1 MGDTMNALDAVAV
14 TRDLLRFDTVNPP
27 GRERDC
33 ARHAGAML
41 EGWGYQ
47 VSYHDY
53 ADGRTNVVAR
63 AGGSAAK
70 APLCLTG
77 HLDVVPL
84 GSRAWTK
91 DPFAG
96 ESDGDRLYG
105 RGASDMKAGVAAML
119 LAARAFAGKLS
130 GTPGVVLVLT
140 AGEENGCV
148 GSRHL
153 AGLPQVMGRAGAIV
167 VGEPTANY
175 PFVGHK
181 GSLKFHARFRGV
193 AAHGS
198 MPELGENAISKAAR
212 AVAQLEALDFGAAS
226 HPVMGGPTL
235 NVGTFAGGSG
245 VNLVPD
251 AAEIGVDIRTVPG
264 MDHAAL
270 RARLAALLGAGA
282 ELDVF
287 SDLDPVW
294 TEPDDAWVRKVFEI
308 VRAHAGIAPEPRTA
322 TYMTD
327 AANLRKVY
335 AGAPTVVLGPGEPQ
349 MAHQTDEYCSMERV
363 REAVALYEAVIRE
376 WCRR

>member
-1 MGDTMNALDAVAV
+1 MNAPDAVAV
-14 TRDLLRFDTVNPP
+14 TRDLLHFDTVNPP

-33 ARHAGAML
+33 ARYAGAML
-41 EGWGYQ
+41 ADWGFR
-47 VSYHDY
+47 VDY
-53 ADGRTNVVAR
+53 YDFEDGRTSVVAR
-63 AGGSAAK
+63 AGGSEAK

-84 GSRAWTK
+84 GSRAWTR

-105 RGASDMKAGVAAML
+105 RGASDMKAGVAAIL
-119 LAARAFAGKLS
+119 LAARAFAGKLA
-130 GTPGVVLVLT
+130 GTPGIVLVLT

-153 AGLPQVMGRAGAIV
+153 AALPGVMGRAGAIV

-198 MPELGENAISKAAR
+198 MPELGENAITKAAR
-212 AVAQLEALDFGAAS
+212 AVTQLEAFDFCAAP
-226 HPVMGGPTL
+226 HAVMGGPTL

-270 RARLAALLGAGA
+270 RARLAALLGAEA

-294 TEPDDAWVRKVFEI
+294 TEPDDAWMRRVFDI
-308 VRAHAGIAPEPRTA
+308 VRAQSGAAPEPRTA

-327 AANLRKVY
+327 AANLLKVY

-349 MAHQTDEYCSMERV
+349 MAHQTDEYCSMERL
-363 REAVALYEAVIRE
+363 RQAVALYEAIIRD
-376 WCRR
+376 WCRG